1 MTVFSHRR
9 TLVGVAAA
17 AAAAVARVRI
27 ATPDGFP
34 PARRRYDRA
43 TDSFV
48 DPESGSAGIEEG

>member
-1 MTVFSHRR
+1 MTVFSRRR
-9 TLVGVAAA
+9 TLVGVA

-48 DPESGSAGIEEG
+48 DPESGSAGIEER

>member
-1 MTVFSHRR
+1 MTVFSRRR
-9 TLVGVAAA
+9 TLVGV
-17 AAAAVARVRI
+17 AAAVARVRI

>member
-1 MTVFSHRR
+1 MTVFSRLQ